1 MRERKKSSVAG
12 QANITKNSQK
22 LPATEMQAGGIGTRE
37 KLDNPAFTR
46 VLGVVQDR
54 LMTVLF

>member
-1 MRERKKSSVAG
+1 MAG